1 MFRRRPR
8 RPLFRPGRRGRR
20 RPPLP
25 AHIGRK
31 LNEAQRLLQ
40 SGRLAEAA
48 PLFDELASGAEERRM
63 LDRAG
68 DLYLQAA
75 RCHLGSENTDLA
87 DDRALKAMR
96 LFMRVGRP
104 GKVRRLMPLVTQAL
118 RRSGR
123 EEDAERLRQEVEGLI
138 GPMPAG
144 QPAPGERIL
153 TREELPAR
161 CDSCGAPVK
170 PDEVNWLDRQT
181 AECPYCGMP
190 IKTALKKASGD

>member
-8 RPLFRPGRRGRR
+8 RPPFRLGRPGRR

-31 LNEAQRLLQ
+31 LNEAQRLARL
-40 SGRLAEAA
+40 GRFDEAA
-48 PLFDELASGAEERRM
+48 PLFDELASGAEERGRV
-63 LDRAG
+63 DRAG

-75 RCHLGSENTDLA
+75 RCYLNSENTDLA
-87 DDRALKAMR
+87 DERAIKAMR
-96 LFMRVGRP
+96 LFMRAGRP
-104 GKVRRLMPLVTQAL
+104 GKVQRLLPLVTQAL

-123 EEDAERLRQEVEGLI
+123 EEEAERLRQEVEGLM
-138 GPMPAG
+138 GPVPAG
-144 QPAPGERIL
+144 QPMPGGRIL
-153 TREELPAR
+153 AREELPAR

-170 PDEVNWLDRQT
+170 PNEVNWLDRQT

-190 IKTALKKASGD
+190 IKTTLKTASEG